1 MITWIASKSLPKK
14 RWTSERLVLQIG
26 RRLLFVD
33 LFENFRKAC
42 MENYKLDPCYYFT
55 LLGLS
60 WNAMLKMTKME
71 LQPMSDINT
80 FQFIEKGMRRGI
92 SSIMHWYGKTNKL
105 MQGYVEELVTKYI
118 MYLDANNLYR
128 WTMIQYLPTGSFKW
142 LTEDETR
149 RLDLSKYHEDSEEGL
164 ILEVDLE
171 YPQELHDLHNEYS
184 CMH

>member
-1 MITWIASKSLPKK
+1 M
-14 RWTSERLVLQIG
+14 
-26 RRLLFVD
+26 LLADVFQ
-33 LFENFRKAC
+33 NFRKAC

-149 RLDLSKYHEDSEEGL
+149 SLDLSKYHEDSEEGL